1 MSSMIESIMGMLSG
15 DALNKVSQQIGVPE
29 SKAKEALPDVLAVLT
44 GALAKNSSQEQGARE
59 LSNALAKDH
68 DGSLLNNLSD
78 YISNYKQASGDG
90 ILGHVLGNN
99 RTTVEKSLS
108 QKTGLDMG
116 SIGNLL
122 TMAAPL
128 LMGMLGKTQKTE
140 GLDIG
145 GLTNLLG
152 QESNQAQSLAP
163 GAINIL
169 SQILGAGGTQTT
181 PQTTP
186 QTGSTTTKKRSG
198 CATVLIVLVIAV
210 VVYFL
215 LRACS
220 IL

>member
-15 DALNKVSQQIGVPE
+15 DTLSKVSQQVGVPE

-44 GALAKNSSQEQGARE
+44 GALAKNSSQEDGARA

-78 YISNYKQASGDG
+78 YISNYKQGDGDG

-116 SIGNLL
+116 SIGSLM

-128 LMGMLGKTQKTE
+128 LMGALGKTQKTQ
-140 GLDIG
+140 GLDISS
-145 GLTNLLG
+145 LTNLLG
-152 QESNQAQSLAP
+152 QESSQAQSIAP

-169 SQILGAGGTQTT
+169 SQILGSGSQSTQTT
-181 PQTTP
+181 PQT
-186 QTGSTTTKKRSG
+186 GTTTKKRSG
-198 CATVLIVLVIAV
+198 CATIMIVLVIAV
-210 VVYFL
+210 VAYFL
-215 LRACS
+215 LRSCG

>member
-15 DALNKVSQQIGVPE
+15 DALSKVSQQVGVPE

-78 YISNYKQASGDG
+78 YISNYKQSSGDG

-108 QKTGLDMG
+108 QKTGLDAG
-116 SIGNLL
+116 SVGNLL

-128 LMGMLGKTQKTE
+128 LMGMLGKTQRTQ

-169 SQILGAGGTQTT
+169 SQILGGGGTQTT

-186 QTGSTTTKKRSG
+186 QTSSTTKKRSG
-198 CATVLIVLVIAV
+198 CASVLIVLVIAV

-215 LRACS
+215 LRACG